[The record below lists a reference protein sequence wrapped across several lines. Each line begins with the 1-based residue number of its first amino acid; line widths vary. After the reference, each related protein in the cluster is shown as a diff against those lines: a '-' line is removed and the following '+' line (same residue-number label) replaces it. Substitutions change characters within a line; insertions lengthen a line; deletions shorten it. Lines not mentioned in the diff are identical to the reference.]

1 MTEQTREQIETTQI
15 RMHERLGV
23 RLSFFLLAILALL
36 LLLFSLVY
44 PSQMLA
50 RDKVDLQAKAESI
63 LPIVVHSVRP
73 AIDLAVDPVTNELNE
88 QLLDREVINSTFE
101 LLKKNRDLAHASL
114 YLLPQKQLFTFTED
128 RHVRTVEDAFSGL
141 RLEGA
146 AVRVT
151 DDMVAL
157 QTPLLSAAK
166 AAPIATVR
174 IAFSLDERRAQVRSD
189 TRYTYAACAFIL
201 LAGLAVIMGFAQLL
215 VTRPVNALVTGAL
228 QVANGKLTAIAFPE
242 VSGELGLLGRVFRAM
257 ALALFDVIKGIQDTA
272 RQVSAAQGTI
282 SGAAQRVLGQTHLQS
297 QATSAIL
304 ASVDGVNQSIGAID
318 HNLEQLTQGA
328 NANSASAL
336 QLSQNLGALLP
347 RVDEFTDFVNFTDG
361 AMKKMGGSATQ
372 IVSHVGRL
380 AKATDEVASSVSE
393 LESAVKFISSK
404 SAENLE
410 LAQKISGT
418 ANDSQQTV
426 VLNVEGMER
435 IAQAFGAI
443 AQAVNNLGERLNS
456 IIDITK
462 VITEISD
469 QTNLLSLNASIMA
482 AQAGEHGKGFAV
494 VADEIKALSKRT
506 QASIQEISAL
516 IENIDKEHQRTTKAV
531 ATGVASVREGQA
543 ASTRVG
549 TAIRDILDLIQQ
561 SHLRMAEIARATQE
575 QAKGATVIANRTH
588 EIAQMGQL
596 IQESTGEQNKQVEY
610 SAVLVNKIA
619 TSLENVRG
627 GLKQEATASGR
638 AAEQIAATHTMAE
651 GIRRE
656 SGGQRERANQ
666 IASEMATIRKTSEQV
681 LVDTQAVV
689 GALSALGHEIDQMAQ
704 AIARF
709 EV

>member
-1 MTEQTREQIETTQI
+1 MTEQTQEQVTTTRI
-15 RMHERLGV
+15 RTRERLAV
-23 RLSFFLLAILALL
+23 RLSLILTAILASLL
-36 LLLFSLVY
+36 VLFSVVY
-44 PSQMLA
+44 PSQMLT
-50 RDKVDLQAKAESI
+50 RDKADLKAKAESI
-63 LPIVVHSVRP
+63 LPIVVHSIRP
-73 AIDLAVDPVTNELNE
+73 AIDLAIDPVTNELNE
-88 QLLDREVINSTFE
+88 QLLDREVINGTFE
-101 LLKKNRDLAHASL
+101 LLKKNRDLAHTSL
-114 YLLPQKQLFTFTED
+114 HLLPQKQLFTFTDE
-128 RHVRTVEDAFSGL
+128 RHIQPVDDAFTGMSF
-141 RLEGA
+141 EGA

-166 AAPIATVR
+166 SAPIATVR
-174 IAFSLDERRAQVRSD
+174 IAFSLDDRHAKIARD
-189 TRYTYAACAFIL
+189 TRYTYIACAVIL
-201 LAGLAVIMGFAQLL
+201 LAGLIVIMGFAQLF
-215 VTRPVNALVTGAL
+215 VTRPVNALVAGAL
-228 QVANGKLTAIAFPE
+228 QVANGKLTAIAFPV
-242 VSGELGLLGRVFRAM
+242 VSGELGMLGRVFRAM
-257 ALALFDVIKGIQDTA
+257 ALALLDVIKGIHDTSH
-272 RQVSAAQGTI
+272 QVAAAQETI

-297 QATSAIL
+297 QATTAIL
-304 ASVDGVNQSIGAID
+304 SSVDGVNQSIGAID

-336 QLSQNLGALLP
+336 QLNQNLGALLP
-347 RVDEFTDFVNFTDG
+347 RVDEFADFVNFTDG

-380 AKATDEVASSVSE
+380 AKATDEVASSVSQ

-426 VLNVEGMER
+426 VLNVEGMEK

-516 IENIDKEHQRTTKAV
+516 IENIDKEHQRTTRAV
-531 ATGVASVREGQA
+531 ASGVASVREGQA

-549 TAIRDILDLIQQ
+549 TAIRDILDLIHQ
-561 SHLRMAEIARATQE
+561 SHLRMAEIARATEE
-575 QAKGATVIANRTH
+575 QAKGASVIANRTH
-588 EIAQMGQL
+588 EIAQMGQM

-610 SAVLVNKIA
+610 SAVLVSKIA

-627 GLKQEATASGR
+627 GLKQEATASAR

-656 SGGQRERANQ
+656 SSSQRERANQ
-666 IASEMATIRKTSEQV
+666 IASEMLTIRKTSEQV
-681 LVDTQAVV
+681 LTDTQAVV
-689 GALSALGHEIDQMAQ
+689 GALGDLGREIEQMAT